1 MAVKK
6 YAVVGCGSRGLGMFC
21 RPIVK
26 EYGHEAALVGLC
38 DVNNIRM
45 DYVNKQLGTSIPTF
59 KDFEEMLRQTK
70 PDTVIVA
77 SKDSTHHEFII
88 KALDFGCDVVTEK
101 PMTID
106 DGKCRAILETERR
119 SDKKITVTFN
129 YRFAPRNA
137 KIKEVIQSG
146 AIGKVVSIDF
156 HWYLDTSHGADY
168 FRRWHRKK
176 ENSGGLLVH
185 KATHHFDL
193 MNWYLDSEP
202 EEVYAYGRLAFYGP
216 TRRERGERCLTCDYK
231 QTCKFYYNLL
241 RSDELRELYLNAEAE
256 DGYIRDACVFADEID
271 IYDAMVVAVRYKS
284 SALMSYSLNAFMPY
298 EGYRIVFNGTAG
310 RLEAT
315 IFEQCPWATPPP
327 EELRLI
333 PLLGETQIIPIPRIQ
348 GSHAGGDRL
357 MRDAIFLSGN
367 KSDSMTRMAG
377 SRAGA
382 MSILTGV
389 AANKSI
395 ETGQAVKIVDLLQG

>member
-6 YAVVGCGSRGLGMFC
+6 YAVVGCGSRGFSMFC
-21 RPIVK
+21 MSIVK
-26 EYGHEAALVGLC
+26 QYTHAAELVGLC
-38 DVNNIRM
+38 DVSHIRM
-45 DYVNKQLGTSIPTF
+45 DYVNKQLATSIPMF
-59 KDFEEMLRQTK
+59 KDFDRMLRETR
-70 PDTVIVA
+70 PDTAIVA

-106 DGKCRAILETERR
+106 DEKCRAILAAEKR
-119 SDKKITVTFN
+119 SGKKITVTFN

-146 AIGKVVSIDF
+146 AIGKVLSVDF

-193 MNWYLDSEP
+193 INWYLDSQP
-202 EEVYAYGRLAFYGP
+202 EEVYAYGRRAFYGP
-216 TRRERGERCLTCDYK
+216 TRQERGERCLTCDHK
-231 QTCKFYYNLL
+231 GTCKFYYDLTRN
-241 RSDELRELYLNAEAE
+241 DELRELYLNAEAE
-256 DGYIRDACVFADEID
+256 DGYIRDACVFTDEID
-271 IYDAMVVAVRYKS
+271 IHDTMILAVRYTCG
-284 SALMSYSLNAFMPY
+284 ALMSYSLNAFMPY
-298 EGYRIVFNGTAG
+298 EGYRIAFNGTDG

-327 EELRLI
+327 EELRLV
-333 PLLGETQIIPIPRIQ
+333 PLSGDTQIIPLPRVQ
-348 GSHAGGDRL
+348 GSHAGGDGL
-357 MRDAIFLSGN
+357 MRDAIFLLN
-367 KSDSMTRMAG
+367 KNSDPLNRMAG
-377 SRAGA
+377 SWAGA

-395 ETGQAVKIVDLLQG
+395 EVGQSVKIKDLL